1 MALESCETT
10 QEIRT
15 RVVAFVEDMKQAD
28 LKQLVERH
36 QHYFAEAGP
45 AFKVWCA
52 AMRKDRVW
60 ADLDFAVF
68 FTKMIGAAKLEVYT
82 KKLANGPRR
91 KSKSKSKSNNKPQ
104 LFKREFEFQ
113 GSQYDFKIRLV
124 FVNGGHFAVVF
135 PRNDD
140 RLVELDRKRAD
151 EPVEDPLHKNQ
162 FIHIS

>member
-1 MALESCETT
+1 MTFRQAKTLLKKRNLAARDGWGWKLFGGVPPSEPSSRFIFLFLLKQFYLGVALESGETT

-28 LKQLVERH
+28 LKQLAERH

-68 FTKMIGAAKLEVYT
+68 F
-82 KKLANGPRR
+82 
-91 KSKSKSKSNNKPQ
+91 
-104 LFKREFEFQ
+104 
-113 GSQYDFKIRLV
+113 
-124 FVNGGHFAVVF
+124 
-135 PRNDD
+135 
-140 RLVELDRKRAD
+140 
-151 EPVEDPLHKNQ
+151 
-162 FIHIS
+162 

>member
-1 MALESCETT
+1 MIFFLFFYLTQFYLGVALESCETT

-28 LKQLVERH
+28 LKQLAERH

-68 FTKMIGAAKLEVYT
+68 F
-82 KKLANGPRR
+82 
-91 KSKSKSKSNNKPQ
+91 
-104 LFKREFEFQ
+104 
-113 GSQYDFKIRLV
+113 
-124 FVNGGHFAVVF
+124 
-135 PRNDD
+135 
-140 RLVELDRKRAD
+140 
-151 EPVEDPLHKNQ
+151 
-162 FIHIS
+162 